1 MFLFYAYFVRP
12 KQGDQ
17 AEVAEGL
24 DQAKVAENLQLE
36 EVLDQ
41 AEVATRRTPIARR
54 VDGLWES

>member
-1 MFLFYAYFVRP
+1 M
-12 KQGDQ
+12 
-17 AEVAEGL
+17 AEGL